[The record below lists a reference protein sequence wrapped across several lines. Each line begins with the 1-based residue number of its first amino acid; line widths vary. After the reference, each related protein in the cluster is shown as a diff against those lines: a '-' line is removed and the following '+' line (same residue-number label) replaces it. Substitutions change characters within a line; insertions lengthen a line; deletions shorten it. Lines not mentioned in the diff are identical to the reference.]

1 MSDNKFSR
9 FFSGKGYYIALTLCA
24 AAIGIMSYVYYSGQ
38 EEPAVQTANAPVS
51 IAGTVALPTASTV
64 PSEPATQPTAGK
76 LATCAPVEG
85 EGLPQGAPD
94 WGVRVKPQTLGL
106 QL

>member
-1 MSDNKFSR
+1 MSENKFDR

-51 IAGTVALPTASTV
+51 VVGTVALPTRTV
-64 PSEPATQPTAGK
+64 NYMTHFIRNLRHK
-76 LATCAPVEG
+76 LQCLRIILLPEIHNCLIYNFQQLHI
-85 EGLPQGAPD
+85 GLE
-94 WGVRVKPQTLGL
+94 
-106 QL
+106 